1 EESRRLTRVRVVSPE
16 AMHEPLLAEYHVR
29 LALLLREFGEGAE
42 RALGARLYEGRV
54 ADERHAREAARRVA
68 ARVEGSAVE
77 RSLQPV
83 VADQSRHDYCV
94 DGALGENVQ
103 DLAFVVAF
111 GQGVN
116 QQGPLVRARL
126 CAGRRVVRLRA
137 RGHRGCP

>member
-1 EESRRLTRVRVVSPE
+1 DEHQVVERRAAQFGHGLAASLDRPALLEEKLAAEESRRLTRVRVVSPE

-54 ADERHAREAARRVA
+54 ADERHAREAARGVA

-77 RSLQPV
+77 RTLKPG

-94 DGALGENVQ
+94 DGALGE
-103 DLAFVVAF
+103 
-111 GQGVN
+111 
-116 QQGPLVRARL
+116 
-126 CAGRRVVRLRA
+126 
-137 RGHRGCP
+137 